1 MSFDQILEIIRSQ
14 NEFIIYGIL
23 VVSTFVENIFPPYP
37 GDAVILAGA
46 FIAGEGNIGY
56 FAGGMILYY
65 IGRFKGR
72 SYFERRDGKYFGK
85 SSLVRVEK
93 LFGKYGNLVLVFSR
107 FFAGVRSAVSIA
119 AGLGDVRL
127 SRMFIL
133 TIFSNVLWCGLLIGL
148 MIYSKFNW
156 RMILN
161 LVKDYHMVLFTMAFI
176 VIVLWAAGRLWIK
189 RRK

>member
-1 MSFDQILEIIRSQ
+1 
-14 NEFIIYGIL
+14 
-23 VVSTFVENIFPPYP
+23 
-37 GDAVILAGA
+37 
-46 FIAGEGNIGY
+46 
-56 FAGGMILYY
+56 
-65 IGRFKGR
+65 
-72 SYFERRDGKYFGK
+72 
-85 SSLVRVEK
+85 VEK